1 MLLFRRIFNFEKAQV
16 ARMTEQRLNRRY
28 TPGATFPLQ
37 AMLQLAGRNWPA
49 RVPNLSGNGIG
60 LLLADREARAAV
72 DQDGRVLLTL
82 GDHRLELDGRIAHAA
97 PHDGGLYCGVGLKF
111 GDFLGQKAY
120 LQLLQPVVIGQ
131 SLRPVPAGVVM
142 QNEPQFIKQVF
153 HSDTDAMLT
162 AWLDKSPGT
171 PLHSFEF
178 QMHDYFC
185 RADMRSGVL
194 EAYRREATDSHK
206 GKLTNPVFDTSGGLN
221 EELRRMFR
229 WILPNLSPEVPDDV
243 RALLQRFA
251 A

>member
-16 ARMTEQRLNRRY
+16 ARMTEQRLNQRY
-28 TPGATFPLQ
+28 TPGAAFPLQ
-37 AMLQLAGRNWPA
+37 AVLQFAGHNWPT
-49 RVPNLSGNGIG
+49 RVLNISGNGIG
-60 LLLADREARAAV
+60 LLLADRETRAAI

-97 PHDGGLYCGVGLKF
+97 PHDRGFYCGVGLKF
-111 GDFLGQKAY
+111 GDFLRQKAY

-131 SLRPVPAGVVM
+131 SLKPVPAGAVM
-142 QNEPQFIKQVF
+142 QNEPQFLKQVF

-162 AWLDKSPGT
+162 VWLDKSPA
-171 PLHSFEF
+171 PFHSFEF

-194 EAYRREATDSHK
+194 ETYRREATDSHK

-221 EELRRMFR
+221 EEIRRIFR
-229 WILPNLSPEVPDDV
+229 WILPNLSPELPDDV
-243 RALLQRFA
+243 RAFLQRFA